1 VENIIIILI
10 IEITVIIDQSNIN
23 VEAFRALTILAAVP
37 KVLGFEPPG
46 FDFPPFA

>member
-1 VENIIIILI
+1 MVI